1 MYAIKNEDGHRSIS
15 ERWDALEEYF
25 MCITTCDIND
35 QNCVTQCLVTH
46 LEISD
51 GSDNDSEIGITAA

>member
-1 MYAIKNEDGHRSIS
+1 MFAIKNEDGHRSIS

-25 MCITTCDIND
+25 VCITTCDIND

-46 LEISD
+46 LEIND
-51 GSDNDSEIGITAA
+51 GSETDD